1 MPAVLV
7 DLRYI
12 SRLLATRASV
22 TNLVPK
28 RFKVFKMVA
37 GGACVALFVKFP
49 ALLFMVSRKAREPG
63 VSDTENR
70 AKREEDYPP
79 FLLLFWLS
87 FVKPYFNIFFIPI
100 WTLREA
106 RNGHISSLQFDGQ
119 FNRLGCERLRGI
131 LGIGKIPNWGWYI
144 FSDLREVGPGTCFFF
159 YRIVF

>member
-1 MPAVLV
+1 MKRNERDLMPAVLV

-28 RFKVFKMVA
+28 RFKVFKMAA
-37 GGACVALFVKFP
+37 GGACVAHFVTFP

-70 AKREEDYPP
+70 AKIEEDYPP
-79 FLLLFWLS
+79 FLLLFRLS

-100 WTLREA
+100 WTL
-106 RNGHISSLQFDGQ
+106 
-119 FNRLGCERLRGI
+119 
-131 LGIGKIPNWGWYI
+131 
-144 FSDLREVGPGTCFFF
+144 
-159 YRIVF
+159 

>member
-1 MPAVLV
+1 MKRNERDLMPAVLV

-28 RFKVFKMVA
+28 RFTNLVPKRFKVFKMAA
-37 GGACVALFVKFP
+37 GGACVAHFVKFP

-79 FLLLFWLS
+79 FLLLFRLS

-119 FNRLGCERLRGI
+119 FNRLG
-131 LGIGKIPNWGWYI
+131 
-144 FSDLREVGPGTCFFF
+144 
-159 YRIVF
+159 

>member
-1 MPAVLV
+1 MKRNERDLMPAVLV

-49 ALLFMVSRKAREPG
+49 ALLFMVSRKAREPD

-70 AKREEDYPP
+70 AKREEDYPL
-79 FLLLFWLS
+79 FLLLFRLS
-87 FVKPYFNIFFIPI
+87 FVKPYFNILSFQFGPY
-100 WTLREA
+100 EKPEMV
-106 RNGHISSLQFDGQ
+106 ISSLMV
-119 FNRLGCERLRGI
+119 N
-131 LGIGKIPNWGWYI
+131 
-144 FSDLREVGPGTCFFF
+144 
-159 YRIVF
+159 

>member
-28 RFKVFKMVA
+28 RFKVFKMAA

-63 VSDTENR
+63 VSDTENG
-70 AKREEDYPP
+70 AKREEDYPYSCYYFD
-79 FLLLFWLS
+79 FLS
-87 FVKPYFNIFFIPI
+87 SSPISIFF
-100 WTLREA
+100 
-106 RNGHISSLQFDGQ
+106 SFQF
-119 FNRLGCERLRGI
+119 
-131 LGIGKIPNWGWYI
+131 
-144 FSDLREVGPGTCFFF
+144 GP
-159 YRIVF
+159 YEKPEMVI

>member
-1 MPAVLV
+1 MKRNERDLMPAVLV

-70 AKREEDYPP
+70 AKREEDYPL
-79 FLLLFWLS
+79 FLLLFRLS
-87 FVKPYFNIFFIPI
+87 FVKPYFNIFSFQF
-100 WTLREA
+100 
-106 RNGHISSLQFDGQ
+106 GHYEKPEMVISSLMV
-119 FNRLGCERLRGI
+119 N
-131 LGIGKIPNWGWYI
+131 
-144 FSDLREVGPGTCFFF
+144 
-159 YRIVF
+159 